1 MITVKIETFVVL
13 INVNIVYLVYISKS
27 NLYTTLFSI
36 FPTKYSVI
44 SIYTRNFPVEKFQI
58 GFRTIVLVTGT
69 KMTNP

>member
-36 FPTKYSVI
+36 FPTMYSII
-44 SIYTRNFPVEKFQI
+44 SIYTRNFPVENI
-58 GFRTIVLVTGT
+58 L
-69 KMTNP
+69 